1 MPVLQVC
8 RILPWTVS
16 NYKLDE
22 LITVRDLR
30 RNVAEQFQKHSKVTN
45 PQVSTRAIYTSH
57 ASCNCHQDK
66 GDDMCEHG
74 NAGGRHPDL
83 QRQGRTGGEQSWQ
96 YVTMSA
102 TTSMTLCT
110 AIMVF

>member
-30 RNVAEQFQKHSKVTN
+30 RNVAEQFQKHAKVTN
-45 PQVSTRAIYTSH
+45 PQVSTWAAYTFH
-57 ASCNCHQDK
+57 A
-66 GDDMCEHG
+66 
-74 NAGGRHPDL
+74 
-83 QRQGRTGGEQSWQ
+83 
-96 YVTMSA
+96 
-102 TTSMTLCT
+102 
-110 AIMVF
+110 